1 MFVVQYGYIGSFVRL
16 FIDGVISFL
25 ADKPYD
31 IEAIAPPPPNYLRKW
46 LFLLIWGSQCGPLKH
61 FNGDHILIIDI
72 PYHIKVNKK
81 KVITQF
87 QGN

>member
-31 IEAIAPPPPNYLRKW
+31 IEAISPPPQLSKRMVIFAYL
-46 LFLLIWGSQCGPLKH
+46 GAQCGPLKH
-61 FNGDHILIIDI
+61 FNGPH
-72 PYHIKVNKK
+72 PYN
-81 KVITQF
+81 
-87 QGN
+87 